1 MLISNLFSTVEN
13 ETFPAFVFANLYL
26 YKEIK
31 SNMNAGKHVIN
42 SCLYFI
48 WLTIISSAAT
58 LGDNMISIQSAAR
71 KEIISFAGGILS
83 PHRTELQKNP
93 FGVDN

>member
-1 MLISNLFSTVEN
+1 MDT
-13 ETFPAFVFANLYL
+13 
-26 YKEIK
+26 
-31 SNMNAGKHVIN
+31 GKHVIN

-71 KEIISFAGGILS
+71 KEIISFAGGCVTSIGY
-83 PHRTELQKNP
+83 TEK
-93 FGVDN
+93 